1 MARRKTRSVPFVPLL
16 VVIALAL
23 AGWLAWRY
31 SDRLL
36 PPATAPVAPVAPVA
50 TAFDVCAM
58 APADR
63 VADALGA
70 PAIEVRHIGAAADV
84 PAAGACTFDF
94 TRGGRA
100 GSVVALAFTRASLA
114 RGGSAMHS
122 HDYYASVVTGLEYE
136 LKSVP
141 QAIGDVG
148 DEAAIAGFDDAAGPA
163 QLVARRGD
171 LVLQL
176 VVRGTDAEA
185 ATRLARTLLAGR

>member
-1 MARRKTRSVPFVPLL
+1 MARRKSRSLPFVPLF

-23 AGWLAWRY
+23 AAWLAWRY
-31 SDRLL
+31 RDMLL
-36 PPATAPVAPVAPVA
+36 PASTAPVAPVAA
-50 TAFDVCAM
+50 AFDVCAM

-63 VADALGA
+63 IANALGA
-70 PAIEVRHIGAAADV
+70 PSVETRHVGAASDV

-94 TRGGRA
+94 ARGGQP

-114 RGGSAMHS
+114 RGGNTMASP
-122 HDYYASVVTGLEYE
+122 DYYASVVTGLEYE

-141 QAIGDVG
+141 HEVEGLG
-148 DEAAIAGFDDAAGPA
+148 DEAAVAGFDDAAGPA

-176 VVRGTDAEA
+176 IVRGADAEA
-185 ATRLARTLLAGR
+185 AQRLARTLLAGR